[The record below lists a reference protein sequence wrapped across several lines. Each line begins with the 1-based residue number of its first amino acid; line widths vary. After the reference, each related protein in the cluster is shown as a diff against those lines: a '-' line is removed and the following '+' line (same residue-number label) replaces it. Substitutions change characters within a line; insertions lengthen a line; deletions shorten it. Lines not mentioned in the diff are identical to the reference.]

1 MVPDIGFIGTGKVGG
16 ALASKLSEKG
26 YEVVAVASRSFS
38 SAEHLAANIS
48 SCRPYSTPQEV
59 ADAATLV
66 FITTPDDAVSS
77 VQEGIDWHPGQWV
90 VHTSGALPVSVL
102 QRAKSR
108 EGLTGGFHPLQTF
121 ADATGENL
129 SGSTFALEGEEP
141 LLSSLKEIALALGGS
156 YVVVSSED
164 RALYHIS
171 AVLASNYV
179 VTLMGLADEIWR
191 RLNLSASGVDSLLP
205 LMRGTVE
212 NLARIGLPNALTGPI
227 ARGDVGT
234 IQKHLQALKVRMPEL
249 ASIYSEL
256 GLNTIPISLEKGV
269 IDEAKAREM
278 EKILGGEK

>member
-1 MVPDIGFIGTGKVGG
+1 MVPDIGFIGAGKVGG
-16 ALASKLSEKG
+16 ALALKLSEKG

-38 SAEHLAANIS
+38 SAERLAANIS

-59 ADAATLV
+59 ADVATLV

-102 QRAKSR
+102 QRARSR
-108 EGLTGGFHPLQTF
+108 GGLTGGFHPLQTF
-121 ADATGENL
+121 AEATGENL
-129 SGSTFALEGEEP
+129 SGSTFALEAEEP
-141 LLSSLKEIALALGGS
+141 LLSSLKEIALALGGN

-164 RALYHIS
+164 RALYHITG
-171 AVLASNYV
+171 VLASNYV

-191 RLNLSASGVDSLLP
+191 RLGLSASGVDSLLP

-212 NLARIGLPNALTGPI
+212 NLARIGLPDALTGPI

-234 IQKHLQALKVRMPEL
+234 IQKHLQALKLRMPEL

-269 IDEAKAREM
+269 IDEAKAQEL
-278 EKILGGEK
+278 EKVLGGEK